1 MSRERRRSRKGREVA
16 AVGLAGGIGAGKS
29 TALDL
34 FTDLGAMTLSA
45 DRLVHELY
53 ARPLVAA
60 RVGCH
65 FGSEVLDNLGVV
77 DRMRLAEAVRGRPE
91 ELCWLE
97 KLVHPLVA
105 EEIERTIEA
114 APAGTVLVCEVPLL
128 FEAGYER
135 LFDLVVTVEAG
146 AEARRLRS
154 VHGFGLE
161 QFAELEA
168 LQASQQRRVEGS
180 DMVFFNDG
188 GFDELARFVS
198 EAYQRACAS
207 VQGGL

>member
-34 FTDLGAMTLSA
+34 FADLGAITLSA
-45 DRLVHELY
+45 DGLVHELY
-53 ARPLVAA
+53 ARPLVAE

-65 FGSEVLDNLGVV
+65 FGSEVLDDLGVV
-77 DRMRLAEAVRGRPE
+77 NRMRLAEAVRGRPE
-91 ELCWLE
+91 ELGWLE
-97 KLVHPLVA
+97 TLVHPMVA
-105 EEIERTIEA
+105 DEIERTIEA
-114 APAGTVLVCEVPLL
+114 ASAGTVVVCEVPLL
-128 FEAGYER
+128 FEAGYEC

-146 AEARRLRS
+146 AEVRRLRS

-168 LQASQQRRVEGS
+168 LQASQQRRVGGS

-188 GFDELARFVS
+188 GFDELAQFVS
-198 EAYQRACAS
+198 EAFQRACALL
-207 VQGGL
+207 QGGL